1 MLIKGKVKRL
11 TIYLGEADT
20 RHGRP
25 VYQLL
30 VELARKH
37 GLAGA
42 TVTRGLMGY
51 GASGHIH
58 SAHLV
63 DVTSQLP
70 LKVEVVDSAD
80 AIDRILPDV
89 YDLVEGGLIELCDVE
104 AVKFESRPPEAPA
117 KEVTHV
123 KLEGKAKMLRV
134 FIEAVDKWEG
144 EPLHEALVKRLRQ
157 LDIAGVTV
165 FRGVIGYGATGRVH
179 RHTPLRHD
187 EPIEL
192 VVVDTAEKVEKTL
205 AAIDHMIVGG
215 IVVMSDVDVRVYR
228 ADVPVP

>member
-1 MLIKGKVKRL
+1 FLAWHHLQSLRERGGLRAAVRLDQREDHIDAPLRQRACLLQHPIRLADAGGETQVHLETPAPRTRHQLQKIVRAGPAAAQGKIPLQSGPAMLIKGKVKRL
-11 TIYLGEADT
+11 TIYLGEGDT

-25 VYQLL
+25 LYQVL

-51 GASGHIH
+51 GASGQIH

-63 DVTSQLP
+63 DVASQLP

-89 YDLVEGGLIELCDVE
+89 YDLVESGLVELSEVE
-104 AVKFESRPPEAPA
+104 AVKFTPRLPQASA

-123 KLEGKAKMLRV
+123 KLEG
-134 FIEAVDKWEG
+134 
-144 EPLHEALVKRLRQ
+144 
-157 LDIAGVTV
+157 
-165 FRGVIGYGATGRVH
+165 
-179 RHTPLRHD
+179 
-187 EPIEL
+187 
-192 VVVDTAEKVEKTL
+192 
-205 AAIDHMIVGG
+205 
-215 IVVMSDVDVRVYR
+215 
-228 ADVPVP
+228 